1 MVKKN
6 RDYISSIQTYK
17 ETYMY
22 QTNKNIFK
30 KRTGSN
36 TKHCSNVT
44 NRMLQNLLKN
54 NHLREKKNVD
64 FSGKESGG
72 GI

>member
-1 MVKKN
+1 
-6 RDYISSIQTYK
+6 
-17 ETYMY
+17 MY
-22 QTNKNIFK
+22 QTNENIFR

-36 TKHCSNVT
+36 KHCSNVT

-54 NHLREKKNVD
+54 NHLKEKKNVD
-64 FSGKESGG
+64 LSGKESGG